1 MDCWETVHFFYF
13 ISKKPLYLC
22 TQKPEVEDNWSG
34 SWITHVTFRK
44 NSERIP
50 KEFRKN
56 SERTPKELRKNS
68 ERPFAPQVGFFI
80 INLLIFSGYE
90 NN

>member
-56 SERTPKELRKNS
+56 SERIPKELRKNS
-68 ERPFAPQVGFFI
+68 EGTPKELRKTICSAGRI
-80 INLLIFSGYE
+80 LYY
-90 NN
+90 